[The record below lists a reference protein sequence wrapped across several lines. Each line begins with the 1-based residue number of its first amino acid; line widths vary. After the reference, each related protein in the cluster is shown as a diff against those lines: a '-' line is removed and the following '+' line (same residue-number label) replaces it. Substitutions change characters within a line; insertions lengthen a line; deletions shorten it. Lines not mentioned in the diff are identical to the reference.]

1 MNYKKITKFLLFFCI
16 ALTMSFVLSLES
28 FASDYKYKVLDPKY
42 NPSAQD
48 LIEGKLS
55 SPTDEYL
62 PVPTS
67 KKFDFKVLFAAAALI
82 IFPTVI
88 FYVAAKALK
97 QVSNTSESENQTIGN
112 ITISKKDEEDNI
124 ENPLQNKCDN
134 EDEDNTSNN
143 INNLKA
149 QECESENQT
158 IGNITISK
166 KDEEDN
172 IENPLQNKCDNEDE
186 DNSSNNINNL
196 KAQECESE
204 KQNIKSD
211 SAIIQEEIKTVKNII
226 PSKPKEI
233 RANNKHIDETVKQY
247 FTSPISKIPNPMLLN
262 TAPLGKNKGFCIV
275 EYNKKYSLIG
285 YINNEIFM
293 LDQFENLKNYE
304 IRSRLTESQNS
315 KDRYIV
321 RFGEYKALVEV
332 SEANMSLLLE
342 L

>member
-1 MNYKKITKFLLFFCI
+1 MNHKKITKFLLFFCI
-16 ALTMSFVLSLES
+16 VLTMSFVLPLES

-48 LIEGKLS
+48 LIDGKLS

-62 PVPTS
+62 PVTTS

-134 EDEDNTSNN
+134 EDEDN
-143 INNLKA
+143 
-149 QECESENQT
+149 
-158 IGNITISK
+158 
-166 KDEEDN
+166 
-172 IENPLQNKCDNEDE
+172 
-186 DNSSNNINNL
+186 SSNNINNL
-196 KAQECESE
+196 KAQECELE

-211 SAIIQEEIKTVKNII
+211 SVIIQEEIKTVKNII
-226 PSKPKEI
+226 PSKPNEI
-233 RANNKHIDETVKQY
+233 RTNNKHIDETVKKY

-262 TAPLGKNKGFCIV
+262 TVPLGKNKGFCIV

-321 RFGEYKALVEV
+321 RLGEYKALVEV

>member
-16 ALTMSFVLSLES
+16 ALTMSFVLPLES

-55 SPTDEYL
+55 SPADEYL
-62 PVPTS
+62 PVTTS

-124 ENPLQNKCDN
+124 ENPPQNKCDN
-134 EDEDNTSNN
+134 EDEDNT
-143 INNLKA
+143 
-149 QECESENQT
+149 
-158 IGNITISK
+158 
-166 KDEEDN
+166 
-172 IENPLQNKCDNEDE
+172 
-186 DNSSNNINNL
+186 SNNINNL

-233 RANNKHIDETVKQY
+233 NKNNKHIDETVKKY

-321 RFGEYKALVEV
+321 RLGEYKALVEV

>member
-16 ALTMSFVLSLES
+16 ALTMSFVLPLES

-48 LIEGKLS
+48 LIDGKLS
-55 SPTDEYL
+55 TPSDEYISA
-62 PVPTS
+62 TDYR
-67 KKFDFKVLFAAAALI
+67 KFDFTALFASTVLI
-82 IFPTVI
+82 LLPVGIFA
-88 FYVAAKALK
+88 VAIKVLK

-134 EDEDNTSNN
+134 EDDDKTS
-143 INNLKA
+143 
-149 QECESENQT
+149 ES
-158 IGNITISK
+158 
-166 KDEEDN
+166 
-172 IENPLQNKCDNEDE
+172 
-186 DNSSNNINNL
+186 INNL

-211 SAIIQEEIKTVKNII
+211 SVIIQEEIKTVKNII

-233 RANNKHIDETVKQY
+233 RANNKHIDETVKQF

-262 TAPLGKNKGFCIV
+262 TAPLGKNKGFCVV

-293 LDQFENLKNYE
+293 LDQFENLKSYE
-304 IRSRLTESQNS
+304 IRSRLTESKND

-321 RFGEYKALVEV
+321 RLGEYKALVEV
-332 SEANMSLLLE
+332 DESNMSLLLE

>member
-1 MNYKKITKFLLFFCI
+1 
-16 ALTMSFVLSLES
+16 MSFVLPLES

-48 LIEGKLS
+48 LIDGKLS
-55 SPTDEYL
+55 TPSDEYISA
-62 PVPTS
+62 TDYR
-67 KKFDFKVLFAAAALI
+67 KFDFTALFASTVLVLLPVG
-82 IFPTVI
+82 IFA
-88 FYVAAKALK
+88 VAIKVLK

-124 ENPLQNKCDN
+124 ENPPQNKCDN
-134 EDEDNTSNN
+134 EDDDKTS
-143 INNLKA
+143 
-149 QECESENQT
+149 E
-158 IGNITISK
+158 
-166 KDEEDN
+166 
-172 IENPLQNKCDNEDE
+172 
-186 DNSSNNINNL
+186 NINNL

-211 SAIIQEEIKTVKNII
+211 SVIIQEEIKTVKNII

-233 RANNKHIDETVKQY
+233 KANNKHIDETVKKY

-304 IRSRLTESQNS
+304 IRSRLTESKND

-321 RFGEYKALVEV
+321 RLGEYKALVEV

>member
-97 QVSNTSESENQTIGN
+97 QVSNTS
-112 ITISKKDEEDNI
+112 
-124 ENPLQNKCDN
+124 
-134 EDEDNTSNN
+134 
-143 INNLKA
+143 
-149 QECESENQT
+149 ESENQT

>member
-149 QECESENQT
+149 QECESE
-158 IGNITISK
+158 
-166 KDEEDN
+166 
-172 IENPLQNKCDNEDE
+172 
-186 DNSSNNINNL
+186 
-196 KAQECESE
+196 

>member
-1 MNYKKITKFLLFFCI
+1 MNHKKITKFLLFFCI
-16 ALTMSFVLSLES
+16 ALTMIFVLPLES

-62 PVPTS
+62 PVTTS

-88 FYVAAKALK
+88 FYVATKALK
-97 QVSNTSESENQTIGN
+97 QVSNTS
-112 ITISKKDEEDNI
+112 
-124 ENPLQNKCDN
+124 
-134 EDEDNTSNN
+134 
-143 INNLKA
+143 
-149 QECESENQT
+149 ESENQT

-196 KAQECESE
+196 KAQECELE

-211 SAIIQEEIKTVKNII
+211 SVIIQEEIKTVKNII

-233 RANNKHIDETVKQY
+233 RANNKHIDETVKKY

-321 RFGEYKALVEV
+321 RLGEYKALVEV